1 MTAMSIVAM
10 AMVIC
15 LFGGYVDS
23 PDEQAAHEGGATINR
38 NIGSQN
44 RSNET

>member
-1 MTAMSIVAM
+1 M

-23 PDEQAAHEGGATINR
+23 PNKHRIITAVRAIYETFIHKAEVTTG
-38 NIGSQN
+38 
-44 RSNET
+44 RS